1 MLRLLKYEFRKTL
14 FPKLVLLA
22 LLVIFEGIFLYGY
35 WTGNNSTVT
44 LGLSL
49 FLFTFLC
56 GLLAIGI
63 ISLVTL
69 HKDMNTRQ
77 GYMLFMTP
85 NSTYRILGAKV
96 AENGLSMLGIG
107 AVGLGICL
115 LNFSLIKQEL
125 EFITSFLKN
134 FGIGLMPTFPHL
146 SALLVYI
153 ICDILC
159 SVTTAYLADV
169 ICSSLLNGQKG
180 SMVITFVLFALLNFG
195 IQKIMGLVPASLD
208 IVVMFLLQGAIA
220 LVLATVMYIITARLM
235 DLYLSV

>member
-1 MLRLLKYEFRKTL
+1 MFKLFKYEMRKTL
-14 FPKLVLLA
+14 FAKLVLLA

-35 WTGNNSTVT
+35 WTGKDSTAT

-96 AENGLSMLGIG
+96 AENGLSMLGFG
-107 AVGLGICL
+107 AVGLALCL
-115 LNFSLIKQEL
+115 LDFSLIKQEL
-125 EFITSFLKN
+125 KFITTFLEN
-134 FGIGLMPTFPHL
+134 FGIGLTPTFPNL
-146 SALLVYI
+146 SALLAYI

-169 ICSSLLNGQKG
+169 ISSSLLNGKKG
-180 SMVITFVLFALLNFG
+180 NLVITFALFALLNFG
-195 IQKIMGLVPASLD
+195 IQKIISLVPASLG
-208 IVVMFLLQGAIA
+208 IVTVFLIQAAIA
-220 LVLATVMYIITARLM
+220 LALATVMYIITARLM
-235 DLYLSV
+235 DQYLSV

>member
-14 FPKLVLLA
+14 FPKIVLLA

-35 WTGNNSTVT
+35 WTGNDSTTT

-49 FLFTFLC
+49 FMFTFLC

-96 AENGLSMLGIG
+96 AECGLSLLIAGAIGLGIG
-107 AVGLGICL
+107 V
-115 LNFSLIKQEL
+115 LNFSMLSEVTKL
-125 EFITSFLKN
+125 ITSLLEN
-134 FGIGLMPTFPHL
+134 FGSNLVPDFPTLSSLLFNILSHL
-146 SALLVYI
+146 
-153 ICDILC
+153 LC

-169 ICSSLLNGQKG
+169 ISSSLLNGRKG
-180 SMVITFVLFALLNFG
+180 NLAITFVLFILINYAV
-195 IQKIMGLVPASLD
+195 QKILTLVPDSLG
-208 IVVMFLLQGAIA
+208 VVPVFLLQGGIA
-220 LVLATVMYIITARLM
+220 LVLAGIMYVITARLM
-235 DLYLSV
+235 DRYLSV

>member
-22 LLVIFEGIFLYGY
+22 LLVIFEGVFLYGY
-35 WTGNNSTVT
+35 WTDNNSTVT

-96 AENGLSMLGIG
+96 AECGLSLLIAGAIGLGIG
-107 AVGLGICL
+107 A
-115 LNFSLIKQEL
+115 LNFSMLSEVTKL
-125 EFITSFLKN
+125 ITSLLEN
-134 FGIGLMPTFPHL
+134 FGSNLVPDFPTLSSLLFNILSHL
-146 SALLVYI
+146 
-153 ICDILC
+153 LC

-169 ICSSLLNGQKG
+169 ISSSLLNGRKG
-180 SMVITFVLFALLNFG
+180 NLAITFVLFILINYAV
-195 IQKIMGLVPASLD
+195 QKILTLVPDSLG
-208 IVVMFLLQGAIA
+208 VVPVFLLQGGIA
-220 LVLATVMYIITARLM
+220 LVLAGIMYVITARLM
-235 DLYLSV
+235 DRYLSV

>member
-14 FPKLVLLA
+14 FPKMVLLA

-35 WTGNNSTVT
+35 WTGNDSTTT

-96 AENGLSMLGIG
+96 AECGLSLLIAGAIGLGIG
-107 AVGLGICL
+107 A
-115 LNFSLIKQEL
+115 LNFSMLSEVTKL
-125 EFITSFLKN
+125 ITSLLEN
-134 FGIGLMPTFPHL
+134 FGSNLVPDFPTLSSLLFNILSHL
-146 SALLVYI
+146 
-153 ICDILC
+153 LC

-169 ICSSLLNGQKG
+169 ISSSLLNGRKG
-180 SMVITFVLFALLNFG
+180 NLAITFVLFILINYAV
-195 IQKIMGLVPASLD
+195 QKILTLVPDSLG
-208 IVVMFLLQGAIA
+208 VVPVFLLQGSIA
-220 LVLATVMYIITARLM
+220 LVLAGIMYVITARLM
-235 DLYLSV
+235 DRYLSV

>member
-35 WTGNNSTVT
+35 WTDNNSTIT

-134 FGIGLMPTFPHL
+134 FGIGLTPTFSHL

-153 ICDILC
+153 ISSILC

-169 ICSSLLNGQKG
+169 ICSSMLNGQKG

-235 DLYLSV
+235 DRYLSV

>member
-14 FPKLVLLA
+14 FPKMVLLA

-35 WTGNNSTVT
+35 WTGNDSTTT

-96 AENGLSMLGIG
+96 AESGLSMLGIG
-107 AVGLGICL
+107 AVGLGISL

-134 FGIGLMPTFPHL
+134 FGIGLTPTFPHL
-146 SALLVYI
+146 AALLVYI
-153 ICDILC
+153 ICSILC

-220 LVLATVMYIITARLM
+220 LALAVVMYIITARLM
-235 DLYLSV
+235 DRYLSV

>member
-56 GLLAIGI
+56 GFLAIGI

-134 FGIGLMPTFPHL
+134 FGIGLTPTFPHL

-220 LVLATVMYIITARLM
+220 LALAVVMYIITARLM
-235 DLYLSV
+235 DRYLSV